1 MLKRA
6 HFQKLCNWGL
16 SWNLFHVG
24 TISQF
29 IFFLFISLPVHSLR
43 PFHFIVFTSGSLCNA
58 WRPWTK
64 RSNCKN
70 AHSCFPAGN
79 KHDQDMTSRNRQPNV
94 VGAFLVIV
102 CFRNASSHSSL
113 KLVCSLWF
121 WHWLDCQ
128 MLTQIARH
136 WSLQNGFVLHSKWS
150 VAFWCVCT
158 HCVKRKFGCKLVWH
172 PCCLWIYLDC
182 NTVIYFCCTVEVCDF
197 NFLIDLP
204 R

>member
-1 MLKRA
+1 MLVQ
-6 HFQKLCNWGL
+6 FQ
-16 SWNLFHVG
+16 NLWFSNSLLARSFAPALPFYCFHIWQPLQCMAPLNEKVQLQER
-24 TISQF
+24 T
-29 IFFLFISLPVHSLR
+29 FLFSSWQQ
-43 PFHFIVFTSGSLCNA
+43 A
-58 WRPWTK
+58 WSR
-64 RSNCKN
+64 
-70 AHSCFPAGN
+70 
-79 KHDQDMTSRNRQPNV
+79 HDQQKSTAKRCGSISCYCL
-94 VGAFLVIV
+94 FSK
-102 CFRNASSHSSL
+102 CKASSHSSL

-136 WSLQNGFVLHSKWS
+136 WCLQNGLVLHSKWS